1 MEDYFPGLWQQWYRH
16 QCVAVGFAP
25 YWGHKLHGK
34 SKDHSWRRARKSL
47 LQIKV
52 GDYVVAALKG
62 NRVGRLG
69 TVIEK
74 HIEDDEW
81 NPLVPESKEIPPGQ
95 MGRRINV
102 RWDLACGPDDRD
114 LVVALPVGTHFNN
127 FELLPTVAKIRSRTL
142 KQLRRAGQTHYGF
155 SELPVG

>member
-1 MEDYFPGLWQQWYRH
+1 MTLWKIYTMEDDYPGLWQQWYTH

-25 YWGHKLHGK
+25 YWRFKLHGK
-34 SKDHSWRRARKSL
+34 TYDEGGWRRARKAL
-47 LQIKV
+47 LEIKV

-81 NPLVPESKEIPPGQ
+81 NPLVPESKDNPTGQ
-95 MGRRINV
+95 MGSSDHPARRSCSSTG
-102 RWDLACGPDDRD
+102 R
-114 LVVALPVGTHFNN
+114 VATSCLT
-127 FELLPTVAKIRSRTL
+127 
-142 KQLRRAGQTHYGF
+142 
-155 SELPVG
+155 